1 MAFVP
6 TINSTSH
13 VPDTQDWIRYYAS
26 KDANETVPCERINN
40 IVTKDIGK
48 VDIKQPTTDKLVYV
62 ESSEKVQTNK
72 KENIDMADVE
82 LVSPVQGAVQQARAE
97 YERADPIKR
106 RTGIR
111 RRTKKTRRRKHTKR
125 RRKKPKKKKKKKQSR
140 KKGKR
145 LKKKVHKKKLTRKRR
160 KKRVPKRD
168 IFTD

>member
-13 VPDTQDWIRYYAS
+13 VPDTQDWIRYYVT
-26 KDANETVPCERINN
+26 KDVNETVPNECLNN
-40 IVTKDIGK
+40 VVTKAIVK
-48 VDIKQPTTDKLVYV
+48 VDIKQPTTGKLVHV
-62 ESSEKVQTNK
+62 ESSEKI
-72 KENIDMADVE
+72 ENIEMGDVE

-111 RRTKKTRRRKHTKR
+111 RHTKKKVRARGRKHPKR
-125 RRKKPKKKKKKKQSR
+125 RRKKPKKKQKKKKKSK

-145 LKKKVHKKKLTRKRR
+145 LKKKVHKKKVTRKKR
-160 KKRVPKRD
+160 KKRVKKRD

>member
-13 VPDTQDWIRYYAS
+13 VPDTQDWIRYYVT
-26 KDANETVPCERINN
+26 KDVNETVPNECLNN
-40 IVTKDIGK
+40 VVTKAIVK
-48 VDIKQPTTDKLVYV
+48 VDIKQPTTGKLVHV
-62 ESSEKVQTNK
+62 ESSEKI
-72 KENIDMADVE
+72 ENIEMGDVE

-111 RRTKKTRRRKHTKR
+111 RRTKKVRVRGRKHPKR
-125 RRKKPKKKKKKKQSR
+125 RRKKPKKKQKKKKKSK

-145 LKKKVHKKKLTRKRR
+145 LKKKVRKKKVTR
-160 KKRVPKRD
+160 KKRKKRAKKRD